1 MAIHSTRSGASMRWT
16 SIVACRSAGRLP
28 SQECLARWLSA
39 TFGLLLVDREAF
51 VVAAGREL
59 AVARPDA
66 FLPDLAM
73 SLNNQS
79 GRLSQLG
86 RREDALTAIDEAVT
100 VYRQLAAAR
109 PDASLPDLAM
119 SLNNQSGRLS
129 QLGRREDALTA
140 IDEAL
145 RLVLPV
151 LERAW
156 YFLPDAGLRL
166 VRHYITR
173 CQEAER
179 EPNVDLVTRMHAVL
193 VTAGVIEARA

>member
-1 MAIHSTRSGASMRWT
+1 VIVSRPWSARSGPSATMAIHSTRSGASMRWT

-86 RREDALTAIDEAVT
+86 RREDALTAIDEA
-100 VYRQLAAAR
+100 
-109 PDASLPDLAM
+109 
-119 SLNNQSGRLS
+119 
-129 QLGRREDALTA
+129 
-140 IDEAL
+140 L